1 MQTDHL
7 LRRTLGSKLHQHGGQ
22 FGSSMLPGQLVHSVG
37 FQKKGYES
45 YTHPCSRAMS
55 SELRVVASVAKLTM
69 AASLS
74 QANGLASIARA
85 HPMVRCGSYGLATV
99 ARAHPMVRCG
109 SGGLATVARAHPMV
123 RCEIPSSYNFS
134 KVRARSGDR
143 KITQARVRAQSGDNR
158 NCNWQLV
165 AYSWQ
170 AASGTT
176 AYSTGSATT

>member
-1 MQTDHL
+1 MAQACCLASLSTV
-7 LRRTLGSKLHQHGGQ
+7 
-22 FGSSMLPGQLVHSVG
+22 LV
-37 FQKKGYES
+37 FKKGCES

-69 AASLS
+69 AAILS

-123 RCEIPSSYNFS
+123 RCESE
-134 KVRARSGDR
+134 VQARSGDR
-143 KITQARVRAQSGDNR
+143 RITQARVRHGVVTTGTATGNWWLTTGKQLRALPRTPLAALQRRHNCGLRNSLLLWQS
-158 NCNWQLV
+158 LLEP
-165 AYSWQ
+165 S
-170 AASGTT
+170 
-176 AYSTGSATT
+176 